1 MKPTT
6 QTQVTTETKTRT
18 RGTTPFDE
26 AKRAQAR
33 LEKLEED
40 RAAVMAGLSEEA
52 GVMLGALEKLRTQAS
67 IVATAEPVVA
77 QKATAAE

>member
-1 MKPTT
+1 MKS
-6 QTQVTTETKTRT
+6 QHIQVPETKTRT

-52 GVMLGALEKLRTQAS
+52 AVMLGALETLRAQAS
-67 IVATAEPVVA
+67 AEPAAVA
-77 QKATAAE
+77 MQPAKAAAE